1 MDRAAVDAYAG
12 LERPPM
18 RVKAGEQRQQRRMD
32 VQHPSGPA
40 VDEPRRQDA
49 HEAGKAEELD
59 AMRQKLSVERALQSL
74 ALRIDLVVDDRG
86 CDPGGRRPREA
97 FRVRPV
103 RDHQR
108 VLGRVLRRLGGL
120 YQRRHVRAAAGNED
134 GDTALSGR
142 RQCQILKPPVVRTG
156 SPSGAATTSPM
167 RTGFCPAATNAA
179 ATCSSSA
186 VPTMAIMP
194 MPQLKVR
201 SISAAATPPVLASQ
215 PNTGGTGIA
224 SRSSCTPTP
233 FGRTRG
239 ILSGKPPPV
248 MWTSPLT
255 APVARMAAR
264 TGFT

>member
-1 MDRAAVDAYAG
+1 MDRAAVDAHAG

-18 RVKAGEQRQQRRMD
+18 RVEAREQRQQRRMD
-32 VQHPSGPA
+32 VQHPPGPA

-59 AMRQKLSVERALQSL
+59 AMRQKLLVERTLEGL
-74 ALRIDLVVDDRG
+74 ALRIGLVVDDRG

-108 VLGRVLRRLGGL
+108 DLGRVVGRLGGL
-120 YQRRHVRAAAGNED
+120 DQRRHVGTAAGNED
-134 GDTALSGR
+134 GDAALSGR
-142 RQCQILKPPVVRTG
+142 RQCQILNLPVVRTG
-156 SPSGAATTSPM
+156 SPSGPAMTSPM
-167 RTGFCPAATNAA
+167 RTGFSPPATNAS

-201 SISAAATPPVLASQ
+201 SISASATPPVFASQ
-215 PNTGGTGIA
+215 PNTGGTGVA
-224 SRSSCTPTP
+224 SRSRCTPTP

>member
-1 MDRAAVDAYAG
+1 MDLAAVDAHAG
-12 LERPPM
+12 LERPPV
-18 RVKAGEQRQQRRMD
+18 RVEAREQRQQRRMD

-49 HEAGKAEELD
+49 HEAGTAEELD
-59 AMRQKLSVERALQSL
+59 AMRQKLPIERALEGL
-74 ALRIDLVVDDRG
+74 ALRISLVVDDCG
-86 CDPGGRRPREA
+86 CNPGGGRPCEA
-97 FRVRPV
+97 FRFRPV
-103 RDHQR
+103 RDRQGDF
-108 VLGRVLRRLGGL
+108 GRIARRLGGL
-120 YQRRHVRAAAGNED
+120 DQRRHVRAAAGNED
-134 GDTALSGR
+134 GDAALSGR
-142 RQCQILKPPVVRTG
+142 RQCQILNPPVVRTG
-156 SPSGAATTSPM
+156 SRSGAAMTSPM
-167 RTGFCPAATNAA
+167 RTGFSPAAPNAS

-248 MWTSPLT
+248 MWTRPLS